1 MPLRPMPI
9 RQDPRPGTG
18 DDRHRSDYDKT
29 TGGWEPAPRTDPER
43 TRPKRA

>member
-18 DDRHRSDYDKT
+18 DDRHTTVYDPR
-29 TGGWEPAPRTDPER
+29 TGGWEPAPPPPE
-43 TRPKRA
+43 PDSPDHD